1 MPSLYAQSSE
11 PPEHGSE
18 ERTETLTHSS
28 YSDFA
33 LKKKREK
40 KKPVLH
46 NMAAPGPYV

>member
-18 ERTETLTHSS
+18 ERIETLTHSS

-33 LKKKREK
+33 LKKRKRK
-40 KKPVLH
+40 KAVLH